1 VLDVL
6 LFVMEARREMLA
18 ILHQTPPE
26 QAQAFHEKS
35 SPLKCSSVE
44 LLGFANSYVT
54 MLEDEFQ
61 AKVFCLTF
69 ICCFFFFGPSAFPD
83 RLTGLLVD

>member
-1 VLDVL
+1 
-6 LFVMEARREMLA
+6 MLA

-44 LLGFANSYVT
+44 LLGFANSYAT

-61 AKVFCLTF
+61 AKVFLLD
-69 ICCFFFFGPSAFPD
+69 IHVLFFFGPFAFPD